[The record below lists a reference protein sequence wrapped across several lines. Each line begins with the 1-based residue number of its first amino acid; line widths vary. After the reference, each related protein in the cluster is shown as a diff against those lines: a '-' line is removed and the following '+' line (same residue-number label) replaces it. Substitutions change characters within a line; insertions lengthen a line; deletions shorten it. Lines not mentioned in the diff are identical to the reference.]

1 MEEQT
6 REPTEAEAKAMK
18 KRRLSAEPLF
28 TWECT
33 KFDSKGLGFKMGFK
47 NPLEVSKSNSKPDK
61 LVLQLKK
68 NTFFAAGTGEPLTG
82 KLSLQLE
89 IPKQFPN
96 SWGKALTEAISDS
109 ASTILNVQAAVG
121 VTGAIFFA

>member
-1 MEEQT
+1 
-6 REPTEAEAKAMK
+6 
-18 KRRLSAEPLF
+18 
-28 TWECT
+28 
-33 KFDSKGLGFKMGFK
+33 MGFK

-61 LVLQLKK
+61 LVLSLKK

-82 KLSLQLE
+82 KLKLQME

-96 SWGKALTEAISDS
+96 AWGKALTEAISDS